1 MFTIKMIFCW
11 TVKEGSA
18 EVKMIMED
26 LLKRKTFETQLDE
39 EIVFNQLDY
48 NTNAIWSLLLAGGY
62 LNEYDWQED
71 SI

>member
-1 MFTIKMIFCW
+1 
-11 TVKEGSA
+11 
-18 EVKMIMED
+18 MIMED

-39 EIVFNQLDY
+39 EIAFNQLDY